1 MRPCSARTFF
11 VFGRSCPQGSFVRAR
26 RRKGDAA
33 KEFFPW
39 EEELAGRDQSYDA
52 DEGDA
57 ENQPQ
62 QIASA
67 ETDDPRE
74 ARHDRSQN
82 LCACPSKRPAG
93 RRSQVER
100 GSGDAPS
107 LSGQA
112 LPSSPGA
119 RGRRHIPNDIGIVS
133 AATATV
139 SAPGLSAGHVDHS
152 TGVGFAG
159 RFDAIRPSTWIRRSH
174 ARRRSRSRL

>member
-1 MRPCSARTFF
+1 MSTSLEFCYGSGLSGSRALALACDPAAPGLSSFSDALARKDRLYAL
-11 VFGRSCPQGSFVRAR
+11 VVGRAM
-26 RRKGDAA
+26 RRKN
-33 KEFFPW
+33 PW

-100 GSGDAPS
+100 GSAKAVEVTP
-107 LSGQA
+107 
-112 LPSSPGA
+112 PPCPA
-119 RGRRHIPNDIGIVS
+119 RRCHHPRERE
-133 AATATV
+133 A
-139 SAPGLSAGHVDHS
+139 
-152 TGVGFAG
+152 
-159 RFDAIRPSTWIRRSH
+159 DAIYRTI
-174 ARRRSRSRL
+174 